1 MNNNIGSHTAS
12 FLGGSMLAT
21 AMLGIL
27 TGQFHVNSEL
37 ASDWLIVT
45 AAILGGPVLA
55 YLSVKAQSDPA
66 LAAAL
71 AALNAL
77 QPNGQQQGVT
87 TVSAAPH
94 TTVVTTEPAPTPP
107 PPPPPA
113 AVAAATEGAPAHA

>member
-55 YLSVKAQSDPA
+55 YLSVKAQNDPA

-77 QPNGQQQGVT
+77 QPNGQQQGAT
-87 TVSAAPH
+87 TISAAPH
-94 TTVVTTEPAPTPP
+94 TTVVTTEPAPTL
-107 PPPPPA
+107 PPA
-113 AVAAATEGAPAHA
+113 AAAASLEGASHA